1 MTLGSNSRAP
11 QVLKLAPAGNLTYPR
26 PSRLLHSSAIGLR
39 LLLGKGG
46 LLWRVP
52 KNREPRPPRLAAV
65 RAANL
70 SFQATPQAP
79 MSAFGSVVSRATC
92 QSSVLGLD
100 DVPPEPQMTV
110 AEP

>member
-1 MTLGSNSRAP
+1 
-11 QVLKLAPAGNLTYPR
+11 VLKLAPAGNLTYLR
-26 PSRLLHSSAIGLR
+26 PSRLLHLSAIALK

-46 LLWRVP
+46 RLWHVL
-52 KNREPRPPRLAAV
+52 KNREPRPPSLAAV

-70 SFQATPQAP
+70 SFRATPQTL
-79 MSAFGSVVSRATC
+79 MSAFGSGVSRATC